1 MKPRIDKVIPRRQML
16 ERLFA
21 RWHPEMEIEMVPLEN
36 ALNRVIAKEFYSLN
50 NLPVFRAASMDGIA
64 VRSIDFVNG
73 SPDTR
78 KWKLGEDYVFADTG
92 DDFDDVFD
100 AVIMIENV
108 TETIHEPGIILAP
121 MVAVEKGQNIRQKGE
136 TVARGDLLVS
146 PYTKL
151 KPLHLALLA
160 MGGVCQVPVF
170 KKPRVAFIPTGSEL
184 VPMGTVPKRGENVDA
199 NSVMIKAELQNFGAE
214 PICYPIVKDKIKQLK
229 EVLENA
235 VERADIVIINAGSS
249 MGSEDLS
256 VDIIS
261 ELGEVLQ
268 HGIASAP
275 GYPIAFAF
283 IKNKPVI
290 NLPGPTIAAF
300 CGMDWAVREMVNH
313 CLYQSRFV
321 REVVRATLT
330 EDLNKWPPVE
340 TYYRMIVT
348 REGDHYYA
356 QPIPRHAP
364 PNVSMVQCNGL
375 HIAPIGIDGY
385 QKGQELIVELLC
397 MRSEIPNHNQH

>member
-1 MKPRIDKVIPRRQML
+1 MKPRIERAIPRMQML
-16 ERLFA
+16 EQLFA
-21 RWHPEMEIEMVPLEN
+21 RWHPEMEIEMIPLDN
-36 ALNRVIAKEFYSLN
+36 ALNRVIAKDLYSQN
-50 NLPVFRAASMDGIA
+50 DLPVFRASCLDGIA
-64 VRSIDFVNG
+64 VRSIDFANG
-73 SPDTR
+73 LPDTR

-92 DDFDDVFD
+92 DDFDDAFD

-108 TETIHEPGIILAP
+108 TQTIYEPGIILVP
-121 MVAVEKGQNIRQKGE
+121 TVTVEKGQGIRQKGE
-136 TVARGDLLVS
+136 IVARGDLLVS
-146 PYTKL
+146 PYTRL

-160 MGGVCQVPVF
+160 MGGVCQVPVL
-170 KKPRVAFIPTGSEL
+170 KKPRVAFIPTGNEL
-184 VPMGTVPKRGENVDA
+184 VPMGTVPKRGENIDA
-199 NSVMIKAELQNFGAE
+199 NSVMIEAELQNFGAE

-235 VERADIVIINAGSS
+235 VERADIVIVNAGSS

-256 VDIIS
+256 VDIMS

-283 IKNKPVI
+283 IEHKPVI

-313 CLYQSRFV
+313 CLRQSKFV
-321 REVVRATLT
+321 REVVTATLT
-330 EDLNKWPPVE
+330 DDLSKWPPVE
-340 TYYRMIVT
+340 TYNRMFVT
-348 REGDHYYA
+348 CEGDRYYA
-356 QPIPRHAP
+356 QPIPRHAHTS
-364 PNVSMVQCNGL
+364 VSMAQCNGL

-385 QKGQELIVELLC
+385 KKGQELIVELLC
-397 MRSEIPNHNQH
+397 MRSEIPNHNQQ